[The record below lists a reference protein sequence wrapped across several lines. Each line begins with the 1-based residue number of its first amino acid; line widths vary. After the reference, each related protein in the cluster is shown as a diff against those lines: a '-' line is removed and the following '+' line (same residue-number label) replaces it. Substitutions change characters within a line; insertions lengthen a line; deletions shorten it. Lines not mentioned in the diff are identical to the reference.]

1 MTSNGCRQEL
11 YSFLGWYYFLLINL
25 KQGFFVPR
33 IFSSHLL
40 KTCFAWGFF
49 QRVRHGLLVMAAI
62 CLVSGAFAAED
73 IVTRPIIGSDFQ
85 SASEALIEA
94 IEAEGLVVSAK
105 IPFNAMLERTA
116 GAVSRQASPFANVQI
131 VQFCSSLLAWQLLEE
146 EAAQIALCPLSMTL
160 YEMGGDRAKGEIYL
174 AYRSPGQATAGRM
187 KAEKLL
193 QRLVD
198 RSAELARWRW

>member
-1 MTSNGCRQEL
+1 
-11 YSFLGWYYFLLINL
+11 
-25 KQGFFVPR
+25 
-33 IFSSHLL
+33 
-40 KTCFAWGFF
+40 
-49 QRVRHGLLVMAAI
+49 MAAI